1 MVSFTSLIVTALTTS
16 SAYALDCKQVGLVM
30 EGYVGMGRSCQKT
43 CADKAYYAVHAMANK
58 GDPCIAGDGL
68 SDVQG
73 VQVTSEKPCT
83 NPNCPA
89 LVECQCKFGFYA
101 WRVRK
106 ENQGSVSCNNFDFA
120 VRLAR
125 NTWAAPVGWSNT
137 VNDVHCA
144 AN

>member
-106 ENQGSVSCNNFDFA
+106 LPCSTH
-120 VRLAR
+120 L
-125 NTWAAPVGWSNT
+125 PVIPTYRSAKKKNPPYRMHFFNLMGKP
-137 VNDVHCA
+137 
-144 AN
+144 